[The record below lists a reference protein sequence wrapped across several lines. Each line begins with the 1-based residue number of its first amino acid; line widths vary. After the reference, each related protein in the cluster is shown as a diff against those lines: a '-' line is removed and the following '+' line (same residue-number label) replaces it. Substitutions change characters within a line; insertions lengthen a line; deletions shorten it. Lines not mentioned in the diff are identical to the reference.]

1 MKLNCLYYNTTLT
14 LIQLIVNFTT
24 KKMENLSGTAHLFFR
39 LITESQKNNL
49 LMYKWRSVFA
59 YLNGP
64 NIELCPSRNTI

>member
-1 MKLNCLYYNTTLT
+1 
-14 LIQLIVNFTT
+14 LIVNFTT
-24 KKMENLSGTAHLFFR
+24 KKMENLSGTARLFFR

-64 NIELCPSRNTI
+64 NIELCPSRNTKLYC

>member
-24 KKMENLSGTAHLFFR
+24 KKMENLSGTANLFFR

>member
-1 MKLNCLYYNTTLT
+1 MKLNYLYYNTTRT

-39 LITESQKNNL
+39 LITESHKNSL
-49 LMYKWRSVFA
+49 LMYKWRSVFD
-59 YLNGP
+59 YFNGP